1 MSHSY
6 SEKSPGTKRGMK
18 PEAEKKNVNADNA
31 TPTTPAK
38 GPDDVAN
45 LLAHDLA
52 PLRRALGEVAKT
64 LRTGRLKH
72 PDDDGFRASAEFHLE
87 RFDLHLRAIERDDCS
102 EDHLLHGLTRLLMA
116 FERSFDEGG
125 PR

>member
-18 PEAEKKNVNADNA
+18 LEAEKKNVNADSY
-31 TPTTPAK
+31 PTTPAK

-52 PLRRALGEVAKT
+52 PLRQR
-64 LRTGRLKH
+64 
-72 PDDDGFRASAEFHLE
+72 SE
-87 RFDLHLRAIERDDCS
+87 RWRRRCGQGA
-102 EDHLLHGLTRLLMA
+102 
-116 FERSFDEGG
+116 
-125 PR
+125 